1 MRPLT
6 ITMSAFG
13 PFAKETVINMADLG
27 ENGLFLITGD
37 TGAGKT
43 TIFDAITFALYGAS
57 SGGIREP
64 KMLRSDFA
72 AAETETFVELVFSYR
87 DEIYTIR
94 RSPEYLRPRK
104 RGNGETKKAAE
115 AILTLPNGKVL
126 TSIAAINKKIEE
138 ILGISLAQFTQI
150 AMIAQGDFL
159 KLLRAETK
167 DRSDI
172 FRRIF
177 NTDIY
182 KDFQDQLKQKA
193 SDLENKYQD
202 IQKSLLQFARS
213 ISYNANSPTAE
224 QLRVQLANDNITD
237 TDQLLTQLAAI
248 ITEDETYQQ
257 QLNKQKSDV
266 EQQITALEKV
276 FAYQEDLARQFQQ
289 LQQAQNRLQ
298 ELSQENDLF
307 SYKQEQLAIAEQA
320 NQVNILE
327 KRYLELCEQQNNLT
341 ATINSLCAELA
352 DTENNLVM
360 LKTELE
366 KSSDKETHLNDLRT
380 QSSLI
385 SQQFPIYDELANKQQ
400 ELDQDQHNLSKYQQ
414 AYQLLINQQQSLQE
428 QQITLKQQTA
438 SLHNIEAQL
447 VTAKVELNKAQT
459 AVEAQEKLLSQL
471 EQWQNSNQQLISLQQ
486 QYLEAKSHF
495 EAQSALY
502 TQLQAAFL
510 SSQAGILA
518 STLQPGLPCP
528 VCGATDHPHPALL
541 PQEQSSKE
549 MVDQALKDMEKA
561 RAISADLSSQAQ
573 NILTENNLRA
583 QNLCTEYNAD
593 NIQQLL
599 TDAPQ
604 QLKSAQAKADIA
616 MQKIAELTEKEA
628 DYQSKMELLATTE
641 AELDKTAERLQ
652 NGNEILEELKIAIE
666 RLDTQIATQKKA
678 LTYPDKETA
687 QKAYLALSEK
697 ISAEEQQLAMAKE
710 KYEAANSKKVEQNA
724 RLQERQATLNKTI
737 LDQQQ
742 SYASYC
748 LALQESGF
756 TNEDQYHQAILSAE
770 EIKTLR
776 KEINDH
782 QTELAKTTALIEGLE
797 HNLQGKSLA
806 DTANLNNQ
814 RQQLLTTKQQLEA
827 EDKEVYSRLSNN
839 KNCLLN
845 IQTYQKKY
853 AAASQE
859 LAQMLDLAKTANGQ
873 LTGKRKLSFERYVQ
887 AVYFQQI
894 ISEANKRLLLMTEGQ
909 YQLLRREE
917 GYGNS
922 QMGLDLDILDHLTGK
937 KRDVRTLSGGE
948 SFQAALSMALG
959 LSDIIQRYSGGV
971 QLDTMFIDEGFGSLD
986 SDSLEKAIT
995 ILNQLSGNNRLVGII
1010 SHVTELRE
1018 RIDRQ
1023 LIVKKSAN
1031 GSTVTIQI

>member
-1 MRPLT
+1 M
-6 ITMSAFG
+6 
-13 PFAKETVINMADLG
+13 
-27 ENGLFLITGD
+27 
-37 TGAGKT
+37 
-43 TIFDAITFALYGAS
+43 
-57 SGGIREP
+57 
-64 KMLRSDFA
+64 
-72 AAETETFVELVFSYR
+72 
-87 DEIYTIR
+87 
-94 RSPEYLRPRK
+94 
-104 RGNGETKKAAE
+104 
-115 AILTLPNGKVL
+115 
-126 TSIAAINKKIEE
+126 
-138 ILGISLAQFTQI
+138 GISLAQFTQI

-224 QLRVQLANDNITD
+224 QLRVQLANDNIAD

-366 KSSDKETHLNDLRT
+366 KSSDKETYLNDLRT

-400 ELDQDQHNLSKYQQ
+400 ELDQDQHNLSKYKQ

-502 TQLQAAFL
+502 IQLQTAFL
-510 SSQAGILA
+510 NSQAGILA

-549 MVDQALKDMEKA
+549 MVDQALEDMEKA
-561 RAISADLSSQAQ
+561 RKISTDLSSQAQ
-573 NILTENNLRA
+573 NVLTENKLRE

-604 QLKSAQAKADIA
+604 QLTIS
-616 MQKIAELTEKEA
+616 T
-628 DYQSKMELLATTE
+628 SKC
-641 AELDKTAERLQ
+641 R
-652 NGNEILEELKIAIE
+652 
-666 RLDTQIATQKKA
+666 
-678 LTYPDKETA
+678 Y
-687 QKAYLALSEK
+687 
-697 ISAEEQQLAMAKE
+697 
-710 KYEAANSKKVEQNA
+710 
-724 RLQERQATLNKTI
+724 
-737 LDQQQ
+737 
-742 SYASYC
+742 SYA
-748 LALQESGF
+748 
-756 TNEDQYHQAILSAE
+756 
-770 EIKTLR
+770 
-776 KEINDH
+776 
-782 QTELAKTTALIEGLE
+782 
-797 HNLQGKSLA
+797 
-806 DTANLNNQ
+806 
-814 RQQLLTTKQQLEA
+814 
-827 EDKEVYSRLSNN
+827 
-839 KNCLLN
+839 KNCR
-845 IQTYQKKY
+845 
-853 AAASQE
+853 AHR
-859 LAQMLDLAKTANGQ
+859 
-873 LTGKRKLSFERYVQ
+873 KRG
-887 AVYFQQI
+887 
-894 ISEANKRLLLMTEGQ
+894 RLP
-909 YQLLRREE
+909 
-917 GYGNS
+917 
-922 QMGLDLDILDHLTGK
+922 K
-937 KRDVRTLSGGE
+937 
-948 SFQAALSMALG
+948 
-959 LSDIIQRYSGGV
+959 
-971 QLDTMFIDEGFGSLD
+971 
-986 SDSLEKAIT
+986 
-995 ILNQLSGNNRLVGII
+995 
-1010 SHVTELRE
+1010 
-1018 RIDRQ
+1018 
-1023 LIVKKSAN
+1023 
-1031 GSTVTIQI
+1031 